1 MPVALGVKLTENLE
15 VCPGVKVVGALKP
28 VTLKLEPGPVSCVM
42 SSVAFPGL
50 LKVTVCVLVTPNAT
64 LPKLMLLGV
73 IEIDGLTPVPANATD
88 KDACRLASDKVPEVA
103 PAAEG
108 RKDTLKLAD

>member
-15 VCPGVKVVGALKP
+15 VCPGVKVVGALRP
-28 VTLKLEPGPVSCVM
+28 VTLKPEPGPVSCVM

-50 LKVTVCVLVTPNAT
+50 LTVTVCVLVTPNGT
-64 LPKLMLLGV
+64 LPKLTLLGV
-73 IEIDGLTPVPANATD
+73 IEIDGFTPVPANATD
-88 KDACRLASDKVPEVA
+88 KEACRLAIDKLPEVA
-103 PAAEG
+103 PAADG